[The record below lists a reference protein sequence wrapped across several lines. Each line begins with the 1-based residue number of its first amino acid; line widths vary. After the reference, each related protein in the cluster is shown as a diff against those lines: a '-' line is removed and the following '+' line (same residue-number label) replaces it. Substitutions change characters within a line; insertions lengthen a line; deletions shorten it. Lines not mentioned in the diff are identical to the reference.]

1 VVKCELVFENKCVQY
16 IQNTINKTE
25 IEKIEYHHKDIDA
38 EGRRKTV
45 IDMPEGEYM
54 CGHHIWKVGTSLI
67 RRPSGCEV
75 ILINAC

>member
-1 VVKCELVFENKCVQY
+1 MAKCELVFENKCVQY

-54 CGHHIWKVGTSLI
+54 CGYHI
-67 RRPSGCEV
+67 
-75 ILINAC
+75 